1 MTKATTATTK
11 TTPETKAEQPTT
23 VKPATKATTAKRTAN
38 AVKEEIVKAKAPV
51 KPKAKAAPKQNDLP
65 LGGVVAKPEAA
76 EPLTVIGARQ
86 HVAPA
91 EVPAV
96 KDEATALILTSLANR
111 IHELE
116 RMNKV
121 KENTKADDF
130 VNKKQNLSI
139 ALQNHIT
146 IQTRIQSAKRNEPS
160 ALRVEARVSF
170 LGLMLS
176 LLTAIDDIVELLVF
190 EQTLNAYL
198 MYESIP
204 SDL

>member
-1 MTKATTATTK
+1 MTKASTK
-11 TTPETKAEQPTT
+11 TTPETKVEQPAA
-23 VKPATKATTAKRTAN
+23 VKPATKTPAAKRTAN

-51 KPKAKAAPKQNDLP
+51 KPKAKATPKQTDLP
-65 LGGVVAKPEAA
+65 LGGVVAKPEPA

-86 HVAPA
+86 HVAPV

-116 RMNKV
+116 RVNKV
-121 KENTKADDF
+121 KENTKADEF

-139 ALQNHIT
+139 TLQNHIT

-160 ALRVEARVSF
+160 GLRVEARVSF
-170 LGLMLS
+170 LGMMLS